1 MHASVAHTQA
11 EIQQTNTHKC
21 IFYNIYLHWR
31 WRRSRRR
38 RRSRAPP
45 FVLFTTD
52 IFASLLLLLL
62 LLLVLLLSLVC
73 VLSFA
78 FVFVSHTHFVLFATS
93 LSLSLSCLALSLPL
107 CQCVCVCVCL
117 PSCFSTR
124 FLLFIFTY
132 IYFSSSSYS
141 SLSSSSSVYALSCGL
156 QILEILFFIFF
167 SLPHTLFQREKRVF
181 PDVDFACILL
191 LACLQLGMRVPLEFV
206 EKSNENKRRAA
217 LSHICDLC
225 LSLSYLWIQFV
236 WMTLWRWCLSVSE
249 TQRGNDV
256 VVCSCFSGKTRQ
268 ARNNNNNNYKAL
280 NVQ

>member
-1 MHASVAHTQA
+1 M
-11 EIQQTNTHKC
+11 
-21 IFYNIYLHWR
+21 
-31 WRRSRRR
+31 
-38 RRSRAPP
+38 
-45 FVLFTTD
+45 
-52 IFASLLLLLL
+52 
-62 LLLVLLLSLVC
+62 LLLSLVC

-93 LSLSLSCLALSLPL
+93 LSLSLSRLASRSLFLSL

-132 IYFSSSSYS
+132 IYFFSSSYS
-141 SLSSSSSVYALSCGL
+141 SLSSSSVYALSCGL

-217 LSHICDLC
+217 LSHILIC
-225 LSLSYLWIQFV
+225 LSLSLICGFN
-236 WMTLWRWCLSVSE
+236 LC
-249 TQRGNDV
+249 G
-256 VVCSCFSGKTRQ
+256 
-268 ARNNNNNNYKAL
+268 
-280 NVQ
+280 